1 MVSYCDNPAYLPII
15 SGNKSLT
22 ASLRSENTRKTY
34 ILLVLKIL
42 NLSIDLN
49 SLTCI
54 PVARNES
61 EIQGSRTAP
70 LKYQE
75 RSKTHD
81 TDHLHV
87 HRTPA
92 QSPKAAVFTNKYLE
106 LVQGGRLTH
115 VSEDALRIRTMG
127 AISGK
132 SSKCMINKIMAISY
146 WAITLKYKSF
156 ISEKQT
162 FMQ

>member
-61 EIQGSRTAP
+61 EIQGSRTTAP

-75 RSKTHD
+75 RSKAHH

-87 HRTPA
+87 HQTPA

-115 VSEDALRIRTMG
+115 VSEDALRIRTMRD
-127 AISGK
+127 ISGK
-132 SSKCMINKIMAISY
+132 SSKCMITKIMATSY
-146 WAITLKYKSF
+146 
-156 ISEKQT
+156 
-162 FMQ
+162 